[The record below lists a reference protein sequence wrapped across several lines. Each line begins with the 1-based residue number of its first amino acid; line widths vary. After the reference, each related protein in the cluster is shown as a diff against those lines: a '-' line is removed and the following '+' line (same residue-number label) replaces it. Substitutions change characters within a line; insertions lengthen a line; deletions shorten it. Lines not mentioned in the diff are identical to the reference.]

1 VTDEI
6 AKGVALAVEL
16 VNTRARP
23 ARPEDTL
30 AAFVAAHS
38 AAPEPGAAGRVGAPT
53 GRDAATRDKA
63 ALGEDEPGAAARGA
77 AGRGGAATPPGSLD
91 LDVLRALREDLISVF
106 AGDPSALN
114 EWLVPPRLE
123 PAATGFALRTADS
136 LTAAA
141 AYGLAALIAE
151 HGLDRLGVCAA
162 SDCQCVYADTS
173 PRGNRRFCSRTCS
186 TRTNVRHHRST
197 AT

>member
-38 AAPEPGAAGRVGAPT
+38 AAPEPGATGAPT
-53 GRDAATRDKA
+53 GRDAAARDKA
-63 ALGEDEPGAAARGA
+63 ALGDDEPEPGAAAR
-77 AGRGGAATPPGSLD
+77 RGGAAIPPGPLD
-91 LDVLRALREDLISVF
+91 LDALRALREDLISVF

-114 EWLVPPRLE
+114 AWLVPPRLE

-186 TRTNVRHHRST
+186 TRTNVRHHRSI